1 MKISSVKEILSKENI
16 SNKIRTKGWIRS
28 FRNRR
33 FIILND
39 GSSIKNLQILID
51 RSSEDFF
58 RKINIGTSIKVKG
71 IIVKSPGKEQD
82 IEIHAEEIEICGEAK
97 KEEIQVTI
105 LQPKRHSLEKLRE
118 QSHLRF
124 RTNLFGAIMRIRHHL
139 SFSVHEF
146 FHENDF
152 FYIHT
157 PIITT
162 ADAEGAG
169 KMFLVSSLDRT
180 LNGEI
185 VDFFGKQA
193 YLTVSGQLEAE
204 TAALA
209 LGKVYTFGPTFR
221 AENSNTPRHLAEFWM
236 VEPEIAFC
244 TLEDN
249 MTLAEVFLKH
259 LISHICKNCKEDLQ
273 YLEKY
278 HSFED
283 KKSLIDKLSIALMH
297 PFIKLSY
304 TEAIKILKKSKRKFL
319 YPIEWG
325 MDLQSEHERYLTDKY
340 FKYPLILFDYPKI
353 VKPFYMRLN
362 DDERTVRA
370 MDILFPRIGE
380 IIGGS
385 QREDRYEILS
395 KRMED
400 CGINQ
405 KILGWYMDTRRFGSV
420 THSGFGMGFD
430 RFTQFVTGMSN
441 IRDVIPFPRTP
452 GNAEF

>member
-1 MKISSVKEILSKENI
+1 MKISSVKEILRKENI

-33 FIILND
+33 FIILYD
-39 GSSIKNLQILID
+39 GSSIKNLQIIID
-51 RSSEDFF
+51 RSSFNEYFL
-58 RKINIGTSIKVKG
+58 RKMNIGTSIKVKG
-71 IIVKSPGKEQD
+71 IIVKSPGKEQY

-97 KEEIQVTI
+97 KEEIQGTI

-124 RTNLFGAIMRIRHHL
+124 RTNIFGAIIRIRHHL

-146 FHENDF
+146 FHKNDF

-169 KMFLVSSLDRT
+169 KMFSV
-180 LNGEI
+180 LN
-185 VDFFGKQA
+185 DFFGKQA
-193 YLTVSGQLEAE
+193 YLSVSGQLEAE

-209 LGKVYTFGPTFR
+209 FGKVYTFGPTFR

-244 TLEDN
+244 TLKES
-249 MTLAEVFLKH
+249 MTLAEMFLKH
-259 LISHICKNCKEDLQ
+259 LISHICKNCKEDLE
-273 YLEKY
+273 YLEIY
-278 HSFED
+278 HSFEE
-283 KKSLIDKLSIALMH
+283 KQKNKGKSLLDKLSIALMH

-304 TEAIKILKKSKRKFL
+304 TEAIKILKKSNRKFI
-319 YPIEWG
+319 YPIHWG
-325 MDLQSEHERYLTDKY
+325 MDFKSEHERYLTDKY
-340 FKYPLILFDYPKI
+340 FKSPLILFDYPKI

-362 DDERTVRA
+362 DDERTVKA

-385 QREDRYEILS
+385 EREDRYDILAH
-395 KRMED
+395 RMVD
-400 CGINQ
+400 CGINK
-405 KILGWYMDTRRFGSV
+405 KILWWYMDTRRFGS
-420 THSGFGMGFD
+420 TPHSGFGMGFD
-430 RFTQFVTGMSN
+430 RFTQFVSGMRN
-441 IRDVIPFPRTP
+441 IRDVVPFPRTP

>member
-33 FIILND
+33 FIIIND
-39 GSSIKNLQILID
+39 GSSIKNLQIIID
-51 RSSEDFF
+51 RSFF
-58 RKINIGTSIKVKG
+58 KENFLRKMNIGTSIKVKG

-97 KEEIQVTI
+97 KEEIQGTI

-146 FHENDF
+146 FHKNDF

-169 KMFLVSSLDRT
+169 KMFRVSS
-180 LNGEI
+180 
-185 VDFFGKQA
+185 DFFGKQA

-244 TLEDN
+244 TLEDS
-249 MTLAEVFLKH
+249 MTLAEGFLKH

-273 YLEKY
+273 YLERY
-278 HSFED
+278 HSN
-283 KKSLIDKLSIALMH
+283 SLIDKLSIALMH

-304 TEAIKILKKSKRKFL
+304 TEAIKILSKEKRKFI
-319 YPIEWG
+319 YPIQWG
-325 MDLQSEHERYLTDKY
+325 MDLQLEHERYLTDKY
-340 FKYPLILFDYPKI
+340 FKSPLILFDYPKR

-395 KRMED
+395 QRMED

-405 KILGWYMDTRRFGSV
+405 KILWWYLDTRRFGS
-420 THSGFGMGFD
+420 TPHSGFGMGFD
-430 RFTQFVTGMSN
+430 RLTQFVTGMRN
-441 IRDVIPFPRTP
+441 IRDVVPFPRTP

>member
-1 MKISSVKEILSKENI
+1 MKISSIKEILSKENI

-39 GSSIKNLQILID
+39 GSSIKNLQILIE
-51 RSSEDFF
+51 RSSFNESFLK
-58 RKINIGTSIKVKG
+58 KINIGTSIKVKG
-71 IIVKSPGKEQD
+71 ILVKSLGKEQY
-82 IEIHAEEIEICGEAK
+82 IEIYAEEIEICGEAK
-97 KEEIQVTI
+97 KDEILGTI
-105 LQPKRHSLEKLRE
+105 LQPKIHSLEKLRE

-146 FHENDF
+146 FHINDF
-152 FYIHT
+152 FYINT
-157 PIITT
+157 PIITS

-169 KMFLVSSLDRT
+169 KMFSV
-180 LNGEI
+180 N
-185 VDFFGKQA
+185 DFFDKKA

-209 LGKVYTFGPTFR
+209 FGKVYTFGPTFR

-244 TLEDN
+244 TLKDS
-249 MTLAEVFLKH
+249 MTLAEMFLKY

-273 YLEKY
+273 YLEIY
-278 HSFED
+278 HSFEE
-283 KKSLIDKLSIALMH
+283 KHKNKGKSLLDKLSIALMH

-304 TEAIKILKKSKRKFL
+304 TEAIKILKNSNRKFI
-319 YPIEWG
+319 YPIHWG
-325 MDLQSEHERYLTDKY
+325 MDLHTEHERYLTDKY
-340 FKYPLILFDYPKI
+340 FKSPLILFDYPKI

-370 MDILFPRIGE
+370 MDILFPIIGE

-385 QREDRYEILS
+385 QREHRYEILAQ
-395 KRMED
+395 RMGD
-400 CGINQ
+400 CGINK
-405 KILGWYMDTRRFGSV
+405 KILWWYLDTRRFGS
-420 THSGFGMGFD
+420 TPHSGFGMGFD
-430 RFTQFVTGMSN
+430 RFTQFVTGMRN
-441 IRDVIPFPRTP
+441 IRDVVPYPRTP

>member
-1 MKISSVKEILSKENI
+1 MKISSVKEILRKENI

-39 GSSIKNLQILID
+39 GSSLKNLQIIID
-51 RSSEDFF
+51 RSSFNEYFL
-58 RKINIGTSIKVKG
+58 RKMNIGTSIKVKG
-71 IIVKSPGKEQD
+71 IIVKSTGKEQY

-97 KEEIQVTI
+97 KEEIQGTI
-105 LQPKRHSLEKLRE
+105 IQPKRHSLEKLRE

-124 RTNLFGAIMRIRHHL
+124 RTNLFGSIMRIRHHL
-139 SFSVHEF
+139 SFSVHDF
-146 FHENDF
+146 FNKNDF

-169 KMFLVSSLDRT
+169 KMFSV
-180 LNGEI
+180 LN
-185 VDFFGKQA
+185 DFFGKQA
-193 YLTVSGQLEAE
+193 YLSVSGQLEAE

-209 LGKVYTFGPTFR
+209 FGKVYTFGPTFR

-244 TLEDN
+244 TLKDS
-249 MTLAEVFLKH
+249 MTLAEMFLKH
-259 LISHICKNCKEDLQ
+259 LISHICKNCKEDLE
-273 YLEKY
+273 YLERY
-278 HSFED
+278 HSFEE
-283 KKSLIDKLSIALMH
+283 KQKNKGKSLLDKLSIALMH

-304 TEAIKILKKSKRKFL
+304 TEALKILKKSNIKFI
-319 YPIEWG
+319 YPIQWG
-325 MDLQSEHERYLTDKY
+325 MDFQSEHERYLTDKY
-340 FKYPLILFDYPKI
+340 FKSPLILFDYPKI

-385 QREDRYEILS
+385 EREDRYEILAH
-395 KRMED
+395 RMVD
-400 CGINQ
+400 CGINK
-405 KILGWYMDTRRFGSV
+405 KILWWYLDTRRFGSAP
-420 THSGFGMGFD
+420 HSGFGMGFD
-430 RFTQFVTGMSN
+430 RLTQFVTGMRN
-441 IRDVIPFPRTP
+441 IRDVVPYPRTP
-452 GNAEF
+452 GTAEF